1 MEDTADTIMYMVV
14 AAIWCECRRKKCK
27 GAVPIVSMSPQATAK
42 MLMLFV
48 AYFGR
53 VCFKYS
59 VAGGI
64 YWNSVYMGTPSFF
77 QSVLPDLVLT
87 YLKLQMENS
96 FEIAFWK
103 LAGES
108 CG

>member
-1 MEDTADTIMYMVV
+1 MGDAADTIMYMVV
-14 AAIWCECRRKKCK
+14 AAIWCECRREKCK

-42 MLMLFV
+42 MLMLF
-48 AYFGR
+48 GGH
-53 VCFKYS
+53 KYS
-59 VAGGI
+59 VVGGI

-96 FEIAFWK
+96 FGIAFWK
-103 LAGES
+103 LADES

>member
-1 MEDTADTIMYMVV
+1 
-14 AAIWCECRRKKCK
+14 
-27 GAVPIVSMSPQATAK
+27 MSPQATAK
-42 MLMLFV
+42 MLMLF
-48 AYFGR
+48 GGH
-53 VCFKYS
+53 KYS
-59 VAGGI
+59 VEGGI

>member
-1 MEDTADTIMYMVV
+1 MVV
-14 AAIWCECRRKKCK
+14 AAIWCECRREKCK
-27 GAVPIVSMSPQATAK
+27 GAVPVVSMSPQVTAK
-42 MLMLFV
+42 MLMLF
-48 AYFGR
+48 GGH
-53 VCFKYS
+53 KYS
-59 VAGGI
+59 VEGGI

>member
-1 MEDTADTIMYMVV
+1 MEEAADTIMYKVV
-14 AAIWCECRRKKCK
+14 AAIWCECRREKCK
-27 GAVPIVSMSPQATAK
+27 GAVPLVSMSPQATAK
-42 MLMLFV
+42 MLMLF
-48 AYFGR
+48 GGH
-53 VCFKYS
+53 KYS
-59 VAGGI
+59 VVGGN

-96 FEIAFWK
+96 FGIAFRK
-103 LAGES
+103 LADES

>member
-1 MEDTADTIMYMVV
+1 MGDAADTMVV
-14 AAIWCECRRKKCK
+14 AAIWCECRREKCK
-27 GAVPIVSMSPQATAK
+27 GAVPVVSMSPQATAK
-42 MLMLFV
+42 MLMLF
-48 AYFGR
+48 GGH
-53 VCFKYS
+53 KYS
-59 VAGGI
+59 VVGGI

>member
-1 MEDTADTIMYMVV
+1 
-14 AAIWCECRRKKCK
+14 
-27 GAVPIVSMSPQATAK
+27 MSPQVTAK
-42 MLMLFV
+42 MLMLF
-48 AYFGR
+48 GGH
-53 VCFKYS
+53 KYS
-59 VAGGI
+59 VVGGI

>member
-1 MEDTADTIMYMVV
+1 MSVEERNVKEQYPV
-14 AAIWCECRRKKCK
+14 
-27 GAVPIVSMSPQATAK
+27 VSMSPQATAK
-42 MLMLFV
+42 ILMLF
-48 AYFGR
+48 GGH
-53 VCFKYS
+53 KYS
-59 VAGGI
+59 VVGGI

>member
-1 MEDTADTIMYMVV
+1 
-14 AAIWCECRRKKCK
+14 
-27 GAVPIVSMSPQATAK
+27 
-42 MLMLFV
+42 MLMLF
-48 AYFGR
+48 GGH
-53 VCFKYS
+53 KYS
-59 VAGGI
+59 VEGGI